1 MGAKAPVTFIPE
13 PDPEPLF
20 CPIISVDDHALE
32 PADLFTNRVPRAF
45 RDQAPRVEYDEV
57 GLPWW
62 VIDGKPSPLLLVNGG
77 CGRTMSEWG
86 TYPARYT
93 EFRPAAYEPKARLH
107 DMDITGVWASLC
119 FGSLVWGFAGTR
131 FSTYS
136 DRKVGLACLQA
147 YNDWMLRNGA
157 ARI

>member
-1 MGAKAPVTFIPE
+1 MSGQRSIDDNILMEIQEYAAMGAKAPVTFIPE

-32 PADLFTNRVPRAF
+32 PPDLFANRVPRAF

-77 CGRTMSEWG
+77 CGR
-86 TYPARYT
+86 
-93 EFRPAAYEPKARLH
+93 
-107 DMDITGVWASLC
+107 ASH
-119 FGSLVWGFAGTR
+119 R
-131 FSTYS
+131 
-136 DRKVGLACLQA
+136 DR
-147 YNDWMLRNGA
+147 
-157 ARI
+157 